1 MEGEEKICSNVIGC
15 CPLSHAS
22 STVLASRT
30 IFSSASYSSLRSF
43 VRSCLLP
50 RISRRNDVPLPYV
63 TVDAP
68 RDGWAPGPPP
78 QVCDN
83 AKYMSPFLYLA
94 AMHHR
99 SFLSFVPLSVPRY
112 LSARLSPFDP
122 PSPPPRDKKFFSPIR
137 F

>member
-1 MEGEEKICSNVIGC
+1 MERWEGGICSNVIVG
-15 CPLSHAS
+15 PLSIERS
-22 STVLASRT
+22 FPPRLIRFV
-30 IFSSASYSSLRSF
+30 RSF
-43 VRSCLLP
+43 VRSFLLP

-68 RDGWAPGPPP
+68 RDGWARVPPP

-94 AMHHR
+94 AMHHP
-99 SFLSFVPLSVPRY
+99 FLSHFPFLCSSIGVEISI
-112 LSARLSPFDP
+112 RLSISVRLL
-122 PSPPPRDKKFFSPIR
+122 PSRKKKFFPPLRSYPFLI